1 MWIEHPARE
10 DVEISMVEWKVKRLF
25 KADAEKVDE
34 EIKSINGG
42 KATPEEVLDYAEK
55 HPESEL
61 YKCFQWDDTK
71 AAREYRLH
79 QARKVIMLL
88 VRVPAEKEKP
98 AIREYQI
105 TSQKN
110 TYQPTR
116 EFLVNQDEYEL
127 LLKRA
132 LRELQA
138 FREKYKTLSELED
151 VFKAI
156 DEL

>member
-1 MWIEHPARE
+1 MRIKHLARK
-10 DVEISMVEWKVKRLF
+10 DSEISMVEWKVKRLF
-25 KADAEKVDE
+25 KADPEKVDE

-42 KATPEEVLDYAEK
+42 KATPEEVLDYAEN

-61 YKCFQWDDTK
+61 HKCFEWDDTK